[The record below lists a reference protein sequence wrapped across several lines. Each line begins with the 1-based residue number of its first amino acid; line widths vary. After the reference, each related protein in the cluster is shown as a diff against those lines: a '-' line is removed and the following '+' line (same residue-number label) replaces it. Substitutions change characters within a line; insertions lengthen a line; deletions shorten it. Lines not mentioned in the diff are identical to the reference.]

1 MKAWQWLTRSDPTPG
16 LNRTKLLRLVVR
28 VMLFAL
34 VATLISS
41 LLQLTPLGPYLNTWW
56 GSLLFILVLYVPVAR
71 YLMLDIGPRRPVAG
85 RGLQGSGTTGAA
97 TSRAQRR
104 KERNRYAGVKK
115 GAPKYG
121 GRR

>member
-1 MKAWQWLTRSDPTPG
+1 MRTWQWLTRPDPSPG
-16 LNRTKLLRLVVR
+16 LSRTKLVRLAVR
-28 VMLFAL
+28 VLLFAL

-41 LLQLTPLGPYLNTWW
+41 LLSLTPLGPYLNTWW

-71 YLMLDIGPRRPVAG
+71 YLMLDLGPRRPAAG
-85 RGLQGSGTTGAA
+85 PGRMQGQAVS
-97 TSRAQRR
+97 TSAQRR

-115 GAPKYG
+115 SGPRYGG